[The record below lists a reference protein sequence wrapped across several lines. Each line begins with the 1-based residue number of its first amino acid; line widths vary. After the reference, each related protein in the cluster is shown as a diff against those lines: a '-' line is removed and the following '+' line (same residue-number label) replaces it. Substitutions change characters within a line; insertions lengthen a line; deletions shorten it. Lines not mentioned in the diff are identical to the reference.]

1 MSNTHF
7 SLPDNVLFALAAGD
21 KMQAI
26 RLLREQTGLG
36 LKEAKDAVE
45 SYVPHDDAQGNHPAF
60 NHSTASGDLPH
71 MVVAAWQRG
80 HKVEAVRLLRE
91 QTGLGLKE
99 AKETLEAAH
108 IPANANA
115 NATGFAEPAP
125 MASATT
131 SPGAVPNTGGR
142 TMWVV
147 GAVVL
152 AALAYYFLV
161 GPG

>member
-1 MSNTHF
+1 MSNPPI
-7 SLPDNVLFALAAGD
+7 SLPDNVLSALVKGD

-36 LKEAKDAVE
+36 LHQAKDAVE

-108 IPANANA
+108 IPANA
-115 NATGFAEPAP
+115 TGFAEPAP

>member
-1 MSNTHF
+1 MSQPLF
-7 SLPDNVLFALAAGD
+7 SLPDNVLSALAEGN
-21 KMQAI
+21 KMQAV

-36 LKEAKDAVE
+36 LHEAKDAVE
-45 SYVPHDDAQGNHPAF
+45 SYVPHDGAHGNHPAF

-80 HKVEAVRLLRE
+80 HKIEAVRLLRE

-99 AKETLEAAH
+99 AKDTLEAAH
-108 IPANANA
+108 IPANP
-115 NATGFAEPAP
+115 TGFAEPTP
-125 MASATT
+125 MVSAAT

-147 GAVVL
+147 GAMLL
-152 AALAYYFLV
+152 AAVAYYFLV
-161 GPG
+161 GPS